1 MVPGQCVIEADIRL
15 PVGVEKAQVMAE
27 IEKVMA
33 RYPEVT
39 MSEINFT
46 PPSVCDP
53 YGEMVRIIQANVK
66 ALKGFEPTPVI
77 SIGGTD
83 ARLWRYRKVPAYVY
97 GPSPTGM
104 GSYDEHVEID
114 DFLHVVKTHVL
125 SAYDYLTRG

>member
-1 MVPGQCVIEADIRL
+1 MGE
-15 PVGVEKAQVMAE
+15 VEKIV
-27 IEKVMA
+27 A
-33 RYPEVT
+33 RYPEVS

-46 PPSVCDP
+46 PPKGCDP
-53 YGEMVRIIQANVK
+53 YGEMVKIIQANVK
-66 ALKGFEPTPVI
+66 TLKGFEPAPI
-77 SIGGTD
+77 MSIGGTD
-83 ARLWRYRKVPAYVY
+83 ARLWRYRNIPAYVY